1 MENQFSILDRRIPW
15 IAQPDG
21 LKSMGLRKSDLTKKL
36 MLSLLLLSRTPE
48 YPRIG

>member
-1 MENQFSILDRRIPW
+1 MDNQFSILDRRIPG

-36 MLSLLLLSRTPE
+36 MLSLFFTFTSFQDS
-48 YPRIG
+48 